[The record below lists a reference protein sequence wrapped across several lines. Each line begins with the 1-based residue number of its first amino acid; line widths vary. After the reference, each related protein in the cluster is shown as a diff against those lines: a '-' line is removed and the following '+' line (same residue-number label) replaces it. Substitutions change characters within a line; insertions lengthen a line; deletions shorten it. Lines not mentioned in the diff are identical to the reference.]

1 MITLLGKSGLA
12 TLLFVCLWHVSYD
25 LFALPLGVIGWLCS
39 VIVFFFSGHLL
50 FCFFFFFFCV
60 KSTNSIYPRGYS
72 RNVRITK
79 KSLPKVPKEVE
90 IKYIYNK
97 KTNARYETADARTR
111 KHEQGKIFITIICKA
126 HFIECILFRMYI
138 VSV

>member
-1 MITLLGKSGLA
+1 MITLLGTSGLA
-12 TLLFVCLWHVSYD
+12 TLLFVCFWHVSYG

-39 VIVFFFSGHLL
+39 VIVAFLLDIFFTV
-50 FCFFFFFFCV
+50 FCV
-60 KSTNSIYPRGYS
+60 KSTNSIYPRCYS